1 MIEREAQA
9 MARLTDDELRTL
21 SENFETGS
29 LLTAID
35 QLDKVRGELA
45 DGDNGEPPELRTE
58 LLRLHQLAMEVVN
71 NGRTG
76 QARELFELAGALE
89 MQVFEMVGA
98 LDDIQQ
104 TLNKLTDL
112 YPESLVYDDDEEE
125 EAA

>member
-1 MIEREAQA
+1 
-9 MARLTDDELRTL
+9 MAKMTDEEMQTL
-21 SENFETGS
+21 YENFETSS

-45 DGDNGEPPELRTE
+45 DGNNGEPPEIRTE

-76 QARELFELAGALE
+76 QAQKLFELAGDLE
-89 MQVFEMVGA
+89 MQVFNMVEA

-112 YPESLVYDDDEEE
+112 YPESLVYDDDE
-125 EAA
+125 AVSAQQ

>member
-1 MIEREAQA
+1 MVK
-9 MARLTDDELRTL
+9 LTDEEMQTL
-21 SENFETGS
+21 YENFETSS

-45 DGDNGEPPELRTE
+45 DGNNGEPPEIRTE

-76 QARELFELAGALE
+76 QARELFELAGDLE
-89 MQVFEMVGA
+89 MQVFEMVEA

>member
-1 MIEREAQA
+1 
-9 MARLTDDELRTL
+9 MAKMTDDEIQTL
-21 SENFETGS
+21 YENFETSS

-45 DGDNGEPPELRTE
+45 DGNNGEPPEIRTE

-76 QARELFELAGALE
+76 QAQKLFELAGDLE
-89 MQVFEMVGA
+89 MQVFNMVEA

-112 YPESLVYDDDEEE
+112 YPESLVYDDDE
-125 EAA
+125 AVSAQQ